1 MQKAVVVAEIRE
13 NVKKKGAKKLR
24 KEGYV
29 PAIIYG
35 NNIENKNIKLKKND
49 VERIL
54 NHYEVGSSVELNIGD
69 TKTSVIIRDIQRHI
83 TKQNII
89 HIDFQEL
96 VKGEKVR
103 VKIPI
108 HIVNKTAV
116 ESSTSV
122 VQEQLNEIEIQ
133 TIPKYLPQVVE
144 VDAEILKTADA
155 IKVSDL
161 DIYKNENIEVLTE
174 PNQIIAVLANTT
186 KQEVVEK
193 EEESLSD
200 LY

>member
-1 MQKAVVVAEIRE
+1 MQKAVVMAEIRE

-69 TKTSVIIRDIQRHI
+69 IKTSVIIRDIQRHI